1 MSIKGRN
8 NNNNNTYYFLIL
20 TILVGFI
27 TTSFV
32 YCDGDNTSLS
42 LQESNDRNEKFA
54 KFQLDLVKNIASTKD
69 VNKLKI
75 MLEQA
80 LNEISTT
87 TTAETIVGEGKSLN
101 MLKDKPIVNVV
112 AVIGGGL
119 SGLTASLRLLEKG
132 KRVLLIEK
140 QPFMG
145 GNSAKASSGINGCT
159 TEKQKSLGIDDKP
172 DILYKDTMDSSKRA
186 DNSFTGKLVRRMAD
200 DSKTAVEWIASR
212 SNVELPD
219 VGQLG
224 GHSQARTHRP
234 RGRLAGAAFISG
246 LERNVM
252 KYSKGDDPLLT
263 VLKGYRLIGME
274 EIFASS
280 YDNNNNNT
288 IASNVCD
295 ENDDKKCINNDDDD
309 KNENNNN
316 LGWALTLKREQTQ
329 QKLSSSNN
337 EEYGIKVSS
346 VILATGGYANDKGEH
361 SLLNEVAPQL
371 QTLGSTN
378 GKFATGDGIKLGRAI
393 GAETIDLDM
402 VQVHPTGFS
411 DVPKGFM
418 DEGSDRS
425 LILCAEIV
433 RGAGA
438 VLIEKHGKRFID
450 ELKTRKEV
458 VNVMNSLKQEKF
470 VIAVPPHAAPIIDAH
485 IQIYSGK
492 GLLNPVEGY
501 EGVANYVKERLNED
515 GKDEMILSNLKKTF
529 QDTTNNLS
537 SIDRKVSTK
546 LPLKGRYYVG
556 IVEPVLHYTMGGL
569 MVNPNGAVLNKKNE
583 TINNLY
589 AAGEIMGGVHGEN
602 RLGGSSLLDCV
613 VFGLAAANSIITN
626 ANEHFIGEEETVKSN
641 NNNRILS
648 IDDGLQLLTT
658 TGNINHVKEQKNDI
672 NTGVSSEKRIHAI
685 VKDRTYDLTEFIPIH
700 PGGPIHVKH
709 GEDLTKRFVQAH
721 GNDFDLFDRDTIKE
735 INIGENGKIETKKRE
750 KKFFEEYGSKGGSW
764 REFIGRRAWFV
775 LHSFAAK
782 YPEHPSPEDRQAMTN
797 LIAAFGQLYPCKLC
811 RKHLQQQLR
820 EPSLGP
826 PRVENRRALSTWIC
840 ELHNMVNADIGKPQI
855 DCNPFKID
863 LMYLKDCGGC
873 EVKPKGG
880 DKGIVV
886 DETKRSGYH
895 APTGPWD
902 AEIYRRDPA
911 LLQTVKGET
920 DAWETKD
927 LVELVDA
934 MDVMRKWFR
943 VFKKKEIKKLKK
955 EIHSVSKRKIW
966 MKKMDEIFKPVI
978 TKLKGTKLLEV

>member
-1 MSIKGRN
+1 MVQKVIRAC
-8 NNNNNTYYFLIL
+8 L
-20 TILVGFI
+20 TALLLV

-32 YCDGDNTSLS
+32 CCGSKVSRSPSGHLGGE
-42 LQESNDRNEKFA
+42 LAQL
-54 KFQLDLVKNIASTKD
+54 QLDLVRNVASAND
-69 VNKLKI
+69 VNKLKSV
-75 MLEQA
+75 LEKALDEIQA
-80 LNEISTT
+80 ARSQEGNLP
-87 TTAETIVGEGKSLN
+87 VGQWKSLKLLRN
-101 MLKDKPIVNVV
+101 APISNVV

-132 KRVLLIEK
+132 RRVLLIEK

-159 TEKQKSLGIDDKP
+159 TEKQKNLGIKDDP
-172 DILYKDTMDSSKRA
+172 DVLYRDTMVSSKRSN
-186 DNSFTGKLVRRMAD
+186 DSFTGRLVRRMAD
-200 DSKTAVEWIASR
+200 DSSNAVEWIASR

-224 GHSQARTHRP
+224 GHSYARTHRP

-252 KYSKGDDPLLT
+252 KYSKGLDPKLT
-263 VLKGYRLIGME
+263 VMKGYRVVGME
-274 EIFASS
+274 EIPLDTEIVGDTSCHDDPLGNCS
-280 YDNNNNNT
+280 NT
-288 IASNVCD
+288 RPSGHDDSN
-295 ENDDKKCINNDDDD
+295 I
-309 KNENNNN
+309 
-316 LGWALTLKREQTQ
+316 GWTLTLNKEDNGV
-329 QKLSSSNN
+329 K
-337 EEYGIKVSS
+337 YGINVAT
-346 VILATGGYANDKGEH
+346 VVLATGGYANDRGAN
-361 SLLNEVAPQL
+361 SLLSEVAPQL
-371 QTLGSTN
+371 QPLGSTN

-393 GAETIDLDM
+393 GAQTVDLDM

-411 DVPKGFM
+411 DVPKGFV
-418 DEGSDRS
+418 DEGESRS

-438 VLIEKHGKRFID
+438 VLIEKDGKRFID

-458 VNVMNSLKQEKF
+458 VHEMNSLKQGKF
-470 VIAVPPHAAPIIDAH
+470 VIAVPPHAAPVIEAH
-485 IQIYSGK
+485 IQIYTGK
-492 GLLNPVEGY
+492 GLLKPVNGVEG
-501 EGVANYVKERLNED
+501 VSKYVNERLNANAAANTLD
-515 GKDEMILSNLKKTF
+515 NLRKTF
-529 QDTTNNLS
+529 EETTNGSS
-537 SIDRKVSTK
+537 SISRNVLTN
-546 LPLKGRYYVG
+546 LPFEGTYYVG
-556 IVEPVLHYTMGGL
+556 VVEPVLHYTMGGL
-569 MVNPNGAVLNKKNE
+569 MVNPDGVVLNANNDS
-583 TINNLY
+583 IANLY

-613 VFGLAAANSIITN
+613 VFGLAAANSIL
-626 ANEHFIGEEETVKSN
+626 ETSHSAPSVKMVSA
-641 NNNRILS
+641 IDMQDLS
-648 IDDGLQLLTT
+648 SLPNVMHKAEDKQP
-658 TGNINHVKEQKNDI
+658 K
-672 NTGVSSEKRIHAI
+672 SSKAGASSSRIHAI
-685 VKDRTYDLTEFIPIH
+685 LQNRTYDLTEFIPLH

-709 GEDLTKRFVQAH
+709 GEDLTARFIQAH
-721 GNDFDLFDRDTIKE
+721 GNDFDLLDRDTIKE
-735 INIGENGKIETKKRE
+735 ISVGKDGQVETKKRE
-750 KKFFEEYGSKGGSW
+750 KKFFEDYGSKGGSW

-782 YPEHPSPEDRQAMTN
+782 YPEHPSPEDKQAMLN

-826 PRVENRRALSTWIC
+826 PRVENRRELSTWIC

-895 APTGPWD
+895 PPTGPWD
-902 AEIYRRDPA
+902 SEIYRRDPA
-911 LLQTVKGET
+911 LLQSVTGET

-934 MDVMRKWFR
+934 MDVMRRWFR
-943 VFKKKEIKKLKK
+943 VFKKKDIKKLKK
-955 EIHSVSKRKIW
+955 EIHMQDKRKLW
-966 MKKMDEIFKPVI
+966 MKKMDEIFRPAIGHLKS
-978 TKLKGTKLLEV
+978 TKLEL